1 MNSRLFI
8 ESNRN
13 FLQCHPGYVNT
24 DMTSHLG
31 PLTIEEGADTP
42 IYLATLE
49 DNGPTG
55 KFFYKR
61 KEIDW
66 NTPFV
71 SN

>member
-1 MNSRLFI
+1 M
-8 ESNRN
+8 
-13 FLQCHPGYVNT
+13 QCHPGYVNT
-24 DMTSHLG
+24 DMTSHRG

-49 DNGPTG
+49 GNEPTG

-66 NTPFV
+66 NVPFV
-71 SN
+71 SS